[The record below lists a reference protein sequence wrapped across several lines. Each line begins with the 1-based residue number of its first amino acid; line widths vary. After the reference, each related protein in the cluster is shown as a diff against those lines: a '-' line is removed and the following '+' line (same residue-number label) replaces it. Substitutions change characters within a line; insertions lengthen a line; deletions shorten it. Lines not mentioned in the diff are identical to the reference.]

1 MTVKISNLPSSI
13 AKDKIHFAY
22 ISIDAYVSVGPIILP
37 RPGPTFANALAEAE
51 NAVIKSSP
59 NRLKII
65 PIRTKDNINIIKN
78 DVTALLILSGISFP
92 LYNGINIAFGNAT
105 FFV

>member
-65 PIRTKDNINIIKN
+65 PIRIMISDKKNIVYQYIF
-78 DVTALLILSGISFP
+78 LSCKF
-92 LYNGINIAFGNAT
+92 Y
-105 FFV
+105 